1 MSKHIQL
8 CLTIRH
14 SSRHKIDSYLDSAGH
29 PIGVI
34 AELKYTFGT
43 TVYFFNYVN
52 AEEYGINGNN
62 RISKVYAGDLCFV
75 YPEINDEDT
84 EYPPTAI
91 FGENQDFGTLTVT
104 VTATDSSKR
113 EYTFKIKRLDKTSS
127 EIKNMNSEQRV
138 ALVNSQKIYQKPAFK
153 IALVTVAAG
162 IIILIVF
169 VKLLKSVTVKTSDD
183 DEPDFFAIDTD
194 YYNEQ

>member
-1 MSKHIQL
+1 M
-8 CLTIRH
+8 
-14 SSRHKIDSYLDSAGH
+14 
-29 PIGVI
+29 
-34 AELKYTFGT
+34 
-43 TVYFFNYVN
+43 
-52 AEEYGINGNN
+52 
-62 RISKVYAGDLCFV
+62 
-75 YPEINDEDT
+75 
-84 EYPPTAI
+84 
-91 FGENQDFGTLTVT
+91 T

-153 IALVTVAAG
+153 IALITVAAG